1 MKKHASGILLLAA
14 LCLLPITAQ
23 TQAQELKKLED
34 TVEGRLRSGQT
45 TLEDQTD
52 VAVTVY
58 NSNRALVRD
67 RRSIKM
73 LPGESAL
80 RFMDV
85 AAKIMP
91 ETVSLRSINDPGSLK
106 ILEQNYEFDLV
117 SPEKLMEKYVGREV
131 TLVNKDSD
139 YEFTE
144 QPATLLSVNNGPVY
158 RVENK
163 IYLGHPGVVVLPE
176 IPEELIAKPTLVWL
190 LANEGTD
197 HEVEAAYLTE
207 GLNWRADYVLTLN
220 REETAVDIEGW
231 VTLTNQSGASYNNA
245 QLKLVAGDVNIVQ
258 PEMAEMD
265 RSLGYGGGAPAPAP
279 LMVEERFAEYH
290 LYTLQ
295 RRTTI
300 RENQTKQVS
309 LLSGANVAVEKHYEL
324 RGNTGFYCN
333 PIEAQR
339 DQNADVF
346 VTFQNREENGL
357 GMPLPAGIM
366 RLYQADQ
373 SGMLQFS
380 GEDHIRHTPKN
391 EEVRLKLG
399 KAFDVVGDRT
409 QDDYR
414 ALGPNSHE
422 SAFTIT
428 VRNQKDTA
436 IKVDVVE
443 PMLGDW
449 TILEESTPHVKK
461 DSRTAVFTLEAPAD
475 AEAKLT
481 YRVRV
486 NF

>member
-1 MKKHASGILLLAA
+1 MKNNVSGILLLAA
-14 LCLLPITAQ
+14 LCLFPVTALP
-23 TQAQELKKLED
+23 QAPELKKLED

-58 NSNRALVRD
+58 NNNRALVRD
-67 RRSIKM
+67 RRAIKM
-73 LPGESAL
+73 LPGESDL

-91 ETVSLRSINDPGSLK
+91 ETVSLRSINDPGALK

-117 SPEKLMEKYVGREV
+117 SPEKLMEKYAGREV
-131 TLVNKDSD
+131 TLVNKDTTND
-139 YEFTE
+139 FTE
-144 QPATLLSVNNGPVY
+144 QTATLLSINNGPVY
-158 RVENK
+158 KVEDK
-163 IYLGHPGVVVLPE
+163 IYLGHPGIVVLPKM
-176 IPEELIAKPTLVWL
+176 PEELIAKPTLVWL

-207 GLNWRADYVLTLN
+207 GMNWRADYVLTLN
-220 REETAVDIEGW
+220 REETALDIEGW
-231 VTLTNQSGASYNNA
+231 VTLTNQSGVAYNNA
-245 QLKLVAGDVNIVQ
+245 QLKLVAGDVNMVQ
-258 PEMAEMD
+258 PQVADME
-265 RSLGYGGGAPAPAP
+265 RSLVYFTEPAPAS

-309 LLSGANVAVEKHYEL
+309 LLSGANVTVEKHYEL
-324 RGNTGFYCN
+324 QGNTGVYCN
-333 PIEAQR
+333 PIETQR
-339 DQNADVF
+339 NQNADVF
-346 VTFQNREENGL
+346 VTFQNREENRL
-357 GMPLPAGIM
+357 GMPLPAGVM
-366 RLYQADQ
+366 RIYQADQ

-380 GEDHIRHTPKN
+380 GEDRIRHTPKN

-399 KAFDVVGDRT
+399 KAFDVVGDRI
-409 QDDYR
+409 QEDYR

-428 VRNQKDTA
+428 VRNRKDTA
-436 IKVDVVE
+436 VKVDVVE

-461 DSRTAVFTLEAPAD
+461 DSRTAVFTLEVPAD
-475 AEAKLT
+475 VEAKLT
-481 YRVRV
+481 YRVRM

>member
-1 MKKHASGILLLAA
+1 MKPMILFTLTGAA
-14 LCLLPITAQ
+14 LCLLSAAVTAQ
-23 TQAQELKKLED
+23 QPELKGLED
-34 TVEGRLRSGQT
+34 PVEGRLQMGQT

-58 NSNRALVRD
+58 NNNRALVRD
-67 RRSIKM
+67 RRSIKL

-85 AAKIMP
+85 AASILP
-91 ETVSLRSINDPGSLK
+91 ETVSLRSLNDPGALK
-106 ILEQNYEFDLV
+106 ILEQNYEFDLM
-117 SPEKLMEKYVGREV
+117 SPEKLMEKYVGRDV
-131 TLVNKDSD
+131 LLVNKDTD
-139 YEFTE
+139 LNFYE

-158 RVENK
+158 KVEGK

-176 IPEELIAKPTLVWL
+176 LPEELIAKPTLVWL

-207 GLNWRADYVLTLN
+207 GMNWRADYVLTLN
-220 REETAVDIEGW
+220 REETALDIEGW
-231 VTLTNQSGASYNNA
+231 VTLTNQSGAAYNNA
-245 QLKLVAGDVNIVQ
+245 QLKLIAGDVNIVQ
-258 PEMAEMD
+258 PERRQEKFVVMAD
-265 RSLGYGGGAPAPAP
+265 FAAGAPP
-279 LMVEERFAEYH
+279 MMQEEAFAEYH

-309 LLSGANVAVEKHYEL
+309 LLSGTDVAVEKHYEF
-324 RGNTGFYCN
+324 RGQAHFYSG
-333 PIEAQR
+333 PIEALR

-346 VTFQNREENGL
+346 LTFQNREENGL
-357 GMPLPAGIM
+357 GMPLPGGVM
-366 RLYQADQ
+366 RVYQADQ

-380 GEDHIRHTPKN
+380 GEDRIRHTPKN
-391 EEVRLKLG
+391 EEVRLTLG

-409 QDDYR
+409 QDDYK

-422 SAFTIT
+422 SAFTIV
-428 VRNQKDTA
+428 VRNRKDTA

-443 PMLGDW
+443 PMPGDW
-449 TILEESTPHVKK
+449 TVLEESSPHVKK
-461 DSRTAVFTLEAPAD
+461 DARTAIFTLDVPAD
-475 AEAKLT
+475 GEVKLS

-486 NF
+486 KS

>member
-1 MKKHASGILLLAA
+1 MKKNASRMLLVTA
-14 LCLLPITAQ
+14 LCLFPLAAVP
-23 TQAQELKKLED
+23 QAPELRKLED

-45 TLEDQTD
+45 TMDDQTD

-58 NSNRALVRD
+58 NNNRALVRD

-80 RFMDV
+80 CFMDV

-91 ETVSLRSINDPGSLK
+91 ETVSLRSINDPGALK

-131 TLVNKDSD
+131 TLVNKDTTND
-139 YEFTE
+139 FIE
-144 QPATLLSVNNGPVY
+144 QTATLLSVNNGPVY
-158 RVENK
+158 KVEDK
-163 IYLGHPGVVVLPE
+163 IYLGHPGIVVLPKM
-176 IPEELIAKPTLVWL
+176 PEELIAKPTLVWL

-207 GLNWRADYVLTLN
+207 GMNWRADYVLTLN
-220 REETAVDIEGW
+220 REETALDIEGW
-231 VTLTNQSGASYNNA
+231 VTLTNQSGVAYSNA
-245 QLKLVAGDVNIVQ
+245 QLKLVAGDVNMVQ
-258 PEMAEMD
+258 PQVADME
-265 RSLGYGGGAPAPAP
+265 RSLVYFTEPAPAS

-295 RRTTI
+295 RRTAI

-309 LLSGANVAVEKHYEL
+309 LLSGANVAVEKQYEL

-346 VTFQNREENGL
+346 VIFQNREENGL

-380 GEDHIRHTPKN
+380 GEDRIRHTPKN

-409 QDDYR
+409 QEDHK
-414 ALGPNSHE
+414 ALGPDSHE
-422 SAFTIT
+422 SAFTIL
-428 VRNQKDTA
+428 VRNRKNTA
-436 IKVDVVE
+436 VKVDVVE

-449 TILEESTPHVKK
+449 TILEESIPHIKK
-461 DSRTAVFTLEAPAD
+461 DARTAVFTLDVPAD
-475 AEAKLT
+475 GEAKLT

-486 NF
+486 SF